1 LEQCHLQPTPLHLI
15 VSDLINIKVYPNPI
29 SSVLK
34 LQFGTT
40 ENVGTQNL
48 QLEVQDVYGRTV
60 KNKVVQTDNK
70 VQEIN
75 LTNVISGNYFLV
87 IRNENGTL
95 LRTIKLVKIN

>member
-1 LEQCHLQPTPLHLI
+1 M

-48 QLEVQDVYGRTV
+48 QLEVQDVYGRSE
-60 KNKVVQTDNK
+60 KKQSC
-70 VQEIN
+70 
-75 LTNVISGNYFLV
+75 TN
-87 IRNENGTL
+87 
-95 LRTIKLVKIN
+95 